1 MLLAGDVGGTKTLLG
16 LFARAPLRPAPVAV
30 ESFPT
35 LSYDG
40 IVPMIREFLNK
51 QPGGAPRVEGACFGV
66 AGPVMADSAWMTNV
80 PWQVDGKAV
89 ALALGLGRVHLLN
102 DLVSIAHSV
111 SVLQP
116 GEMHV
121 LQEGEPNLA
130 GNAALLAA
138 GTGMGQSFL
147 FNDGR
152 HLVPAP
158 SEGGH
163 ADFAP
168 RTEREWQLVQWLT
181 ARFGRAEVEMV
192 VSGIGL
198 NHLYHFTH
206 EDDPCVPLDSSP
218 PPDLPRVASEKARA
232 KSCPYCVE
240 TMAIFVSAYGAE
252 AGNLAVRTV
261 ATRGLYIGGGIA
273 PKNIALLEQP
283 AFLQAFMAKGPM
295 TEMLQTV
302 PIKIITNPH
311 AGLLGAA
318 TVANA
323 LQAGA

>member
-116 GEMHV
+116 GEMLQVHYRWFPCPNPGGTPVLPPAIHIGTADELPGSDHV
-121 LQEGEPNLA
+121 VNLM
-130 GNAALLAA
+130 LAC
-138 GTGMGQSFL
+138 TF
-147 FNDGR
+147 
-152 HLVPAP
+152 
-158 SEGGH
+158 
-163 ADFAP
+163 
-168 RTEREWQLVQWLT
+168 
-181 ARFGRAEVEMV
+181 
-192 VSGIGL
+192 
-198 NHLYHFTH
+198 
-206 EDDPCVPLDSSP
+206 
-218 PPDLPRVASEKARA
+218 
-232 KSCPYCVE
+232 
-240 TMAIFVSAYGAE
+240 
-252 AGNLAVRTV
+252 
-261 ATRGLYIGGGIA
+261 
-273 PKNIALLEQP
+273 
-283 AFLQAFMAKGPM
+283 
-295 TEMLQTV
+295 
-302 PIKIITNPH
+302 
-311 AGLLGAA
+311 
-318 TVANA
+318 
-323 LQAGA
+323 

>member
-1 MLLAGDVGGTKTLLG
+1 
-16 LFARAPLRPAPVAV
+16 
-30 ESFPT
+30 
-35 LSYDG
+35 
-40 IVPMIREFLNK
+40 
-51 QPGGAPRVEGACFGV
+51 
-66 AGPVMADSAWMTNV
+66 
-80 PWQVDGKAV
+80 
-89 ALALGLGRVHLLN
+89 VHLLN

-116 GEMHV
+116 DEMHV

-206 EDDPCVPLDSSP
+206 EDDPGVPLDSPRPIFRASP
-218 PPDLPRVASEKARA
+218 PRKRA
-232 KSCPYCVE
+232 KSCPYRVRRWRSSCRPTARSGE
-240 TMAIFVSAYGAE
+240 PRRAPSPRAGSTSAAASRRRTSRCWSNRRL
-252 AGNLAVRTV
+252 AGLH
-261 ATRGLYIGGGIA
+261 G
-273 PKNIALLEQP
+273 Q
-283 AFLQAFMAKGPM
+283 GPM

-302 PIKIITNPH
+302 PIKIITNPQ
-311 AGLLGAA
+311 AGLARCAREL
-318 TVANA
+318 V